1 MGKLFVV
8 ATPIGNLKDITIR
21 AIETLNNV
29 DIILCEDTRRAK
41 ILLNY
46 YNIKNKKLLSYFEGN
61 EEKRSKEVINLL
73 KDGKNIAL
81 ISDAGTPLIS
91 DPGYKLVKLCRENN
105 IDVIPIPGPSALIS
119 ALSVSGLETDK
130 FLFLGFL
137 PKKKNKR
144 IKELEKYNN
153 FEGSI
158 VIYISVHKIEEILN
172 EIYEIFGNRKV
183 FIAREMT
190 KTFEEYIYGNLL
202 DVKEKIKKKGE
213 FVLIISKS
221 VHSALKF

>member
-1 MGKLFVV
+1 MGKLFII

-21 AIETLNNV
+21 AIETLKFV

-41 ILLNY
+41 ILLDY
-46 YNIKNKKLLSYFEGN
+46 YDIKNKKLLSYFEGN
-61 EEKRSKEVINLL
+61 EQRRVKEVLKLL
-73 KDGKNIAL
+73 EEGKNIGL

-91 DPGYKLVKLCRENN
+91 DPGYRLVRTCRENN
-105 IDVIPIPGPSALIS
+105 IEVIPIPGPSAVIS

-137 PKKKNKR
+137 PKKKSKR
-144 IKELEKYNN
+144 INELLKYKN

-158 VIYISVHKIEEILN
+158 VIYVSVYKIKEFLEEIL
-172 EIYEIFGNRKV
+172 EVFGNRKV

-190 KTFEEYIYGNLL
+190 KAFEEYIYGNLSE
-202 DVKEKIKKKGE
+202 VKDKIKEKGE
-213 FVLIISKS
+213 FVVVISKE
-221 VHSALKF
+221 F